1 MLFCFSGGGYGYVII
16 IIIIII
22 NRDLKSLP
30 VIKNRSRLYNDG
42 KEKKSEKNINVK
54 MI

>member
-1 MLFCFSGGGYGYVII
+1 MLSTTDEVVLLM
-16 IIIIII
+16 IIIII

-42 KEKKSEKNINVK
+42 NEKEKKSEKNINVK